1 MLTINLN
8 YHSNYVNLTNM
19 NQLYGTLTFACQSVI
34 QFNILSFE
42 SLRMQC

>member
-1 MLTINLN
+1 MLIINLN

-19 NQLYGTLTFACQSVI
+19 NMNQLYGTLTFACQSAI

-42 SLRMQC
+42 SL